1 MQNSEDTSI
10 RIKIATDAVAPT
22 EGLEKRSWNDYLAL
36 AIATCGVGFI
46 KFAPGTWGSA
56 VGVGIYLFLNWSSV
70 NAFAFATSRG
80 WSLSHLESIRM
91 TSMLFL
97 VTVLML
103 IGIKAASRVEK
114 VLKRKDPG
122 AVVIDEVAGQLIT
135 FLLLPLNAAWWT
147 IITGFFVFRFFDIVK
162 PYPCRRLEA
171 LESGLGIMAD
181 DVLAGMYAATVLS
194 LLTSIYPLFF

>member
-1 MQNSEDTSI
+1 MQETN
-10 RIKIATDAVAPT
+10 IKIKVTTDAPQINEAQ
-22 EGLEKRSWNDYLAL
+22 KRTWRDYLAL
-36 AIATCGVGFI
+36 AVATCGVGFI

-56 VGVGIYLFLNWSSV
+56 VGVGIYLFLNWTSV

-80 WSLSHLESIRM
+80 WSLQTLESIRV
-91 TSMLFL
+91 TFMLVL
-97 VTVLML
+97 VIVLTL
-103 IGIKAASRVEK
+103 IGIKAATRVEK

-122 AVVIDEVAGQLIT
+122 AVVIDEVVGQLIT

-147 IITGFFVFRFFDIVK
+147 IVTGFFIFRFFDIVK

-181 DVLAGMYAATVLS
+181 DVLAGVYAAATLS
-194 LLTSIYPLFF
+194 LLTSIHLLFF